1 MKEESLV
8 MNEGKIKLLME
19 LFQVNNLDD
28 LRSICPVNMDNWFY
42 KQMEDNE
49 FIEMVKIIYKINLWG
64 DNNVE
69 E

>member
-1 MKEESLV
+1 

-42 KQMEDNE
+42 KQMGDNE
-49 FIEMVKIIYKINLWG
+49 FIEMVKNIDKINLWG

>member
-1 MKEESLV
+1 

-49 FIEMVKIIYKINLWG
+49 FIEMVKIIDKINLWG

-69 E
+69 K